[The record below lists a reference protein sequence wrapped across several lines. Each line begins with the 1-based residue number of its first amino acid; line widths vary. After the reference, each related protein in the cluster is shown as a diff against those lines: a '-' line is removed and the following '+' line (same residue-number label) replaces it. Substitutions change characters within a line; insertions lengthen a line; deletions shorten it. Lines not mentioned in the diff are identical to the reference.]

1 MNIARL
7 ALSLPRRSIETAGRV
22 ALAAAGLLRA
32 AEQVPILMIRVEAL
46 LTAVEITVRQTDETI
61 SAARTVVGQ
70 VENVRVEATRVVG
83 EIDTVQQRAARLVE
97 TIEPL
102 VAVASTIDPA
112 LVRSTVKILDDLQP
126 LLRSFTLLAPDV
138 VDNAMQLVRR
148 VLPMVEKLD
157 PIMEPLLVE
166 LVASLPEIREILA
179 VVTRL
184 EPVMTDVETRIA
196 GLPGAGLMRKR
207 GEREIEA
214 VAAAES
220 AEDAEA

>member
-61 SAARTVVGQ
+61 RAARTVVGQ

-97 TIEPL
+97 AIEPL
-102 VAVASTIDPA
+102 VASTIDPA